1 MEAEERAVWL
11 PLSCLLTHIH
21 PPSKH
26 FTVPLFVP
34 NHGFFFIIY
43 FFVCV
48 SSCYLYNFFI
58 HLPVL
63 QVSKHVRME
72 AGRTTGTGIPAHHCG
87 WETGM
92 NISCAFLWA
101 VFELCLYL
109 VTILICFCNYVKVT
123 ILHFCSETKYSSF
136 LKVPYCTPF
145 WSFIWGFDVL
155 KNMFA
160 V

>member
-1 MEAEERAVWL
+1 M
-11 PLSCLLTHIH
+11 
-21 PPSKH
+21 
-26 FTVPLFVP
+26 
-34 NHGFFFIIY
+34 
-43 FFVCV
+43 CV
-48 SSCYLYNFFI
+48 SSCYLYNCFI

-136 LKVPYCTPF
+136 LKVLYCTPF

-155 KNMFA
+155 KNICLQYKYQKPSQYIFTA
-160 V
+160 LFSGALVKTGRFVLSN